1 MNKNQ
6 VKWALENRK
15 CDEILTELMYKNQAK
30 WALENVMRFL
40 LSFKLTSTK
49 KVLLRR
55 TCEFFDWFKSWLV
68 YFMLILGLKYL
79 CNLFEL
85 RIHQWIASWPEKKN
99 VLQCVIL
106 SSKDQVG
113 YRYSFPRREGSI
125 YVLIPGA
132 PPLMCLGRGG
142 TPVHCNSALCA
153 VWNSNG
159 LIDLLKGETI
169 VKSGGLIGLIV
180 V

>member
-1 MNKNQ
+1 MWWDSYW
-6 VKWALENRK
+6 V
-15 CDEILTELMYKNQAK
+15 
-30 WALENVMRFL
+30 
-40 LSFKLTSTK
+40 LSWLQPKRCFWEGLVSSLIGFR
-49 KVLLRR
+49 V
-55 TCEFFDWFKSWLV
+55 DWFILCSTW
-68 YFMLILGLKYL
+68 ILGLKYL

-99 VLQCVIL
+99 VSQCVIL

>member
-15 CDEILTELMYKNQAK
+15 CDEILTELMYKNQVK

-85 RIHQWIASWPEKKN
+85 RIHQWIASWPEKKMFYS
-99 VLQCVIL
+99 VLYLVPR
-106 SSKDQVG
+106 QVG
-113 YRYSFPRREGSI
+113 YQEEKDQSMY
-125 YVLIPGA
+125 
-132 PPLMCLGRGG
+132 
-142 TPVHCNSALCA
+142 
-153 VWNSNG
+153 
-159 LIDLLKGETI
+159 
-169 VKSGGLIGLIV
+169 
-180 V
+180 